1 MLTGVLLSFCYSL
14 AKMEGVERLSD
25 EDLLDDLKELDNR

>member
-1 MLTGVLLSFCYSL
+1 MDVMLSFCYSL
-14 AKMEGVERLSD
+14 ANMEGVERQSD